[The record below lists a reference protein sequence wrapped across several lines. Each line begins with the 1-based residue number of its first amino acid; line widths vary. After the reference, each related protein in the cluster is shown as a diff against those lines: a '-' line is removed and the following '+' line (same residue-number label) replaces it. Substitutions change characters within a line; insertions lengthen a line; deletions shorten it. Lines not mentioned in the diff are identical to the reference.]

1 MPTPDKPMKPA
12 TLKGVRAEE
21 TETPDEEASESPE
34 EQDQE
39 LENGTEIHNNAGVT
53 VSEDFQKKAH
63 HLVHKATRHE
73 LRHLSDKISS
83 RHEELAKEEEETPQK
98 GKAPKVYS
106 SEGMPE

>member
-1 MPTPDKPMKPA
+1 MPLPDKPMKPA

-34 EQDQE
+34 EQDAE

-73 LRHLSDKISS
+73 LHHLSDKISS
-83 RHEELAKEEEETPQK
+83 RHEELSKEEETPQK
-98 GKAPKVYS
+98 SKAPKVYS